1 MLSMAFLQLISSAK
15 NIFSSFQLE
24 SKNITKETKLKIYQN
39 YTEITKLIFWLKMC
53 NRCQHSL
60 FFSPIIS

>member
-24 SKNITKETKLKIYQN
+24 SKNITKETLRN
-39 YTEITKLIFWLKMC
+39 
-53 NRCQHSL
+53 
-60 FFSPIIS
+60 